1 MSGEAGSNT
10 AAAVAARRRA
20 GLIGGLRKLADGPSG
35 RLAGPGEGGPARD
48 GESCDLC
55 GGSVPDDHR
64 HLLQLDERRIDCVCE
79 SCWAMRAGDSA
90 YRPVGTRT
98 AWLPD
103 LDLSEERWASF
114 AIPIGLAFFMRS
126 SVAGGVVGLYPSPAG
141 ATESELDLKSWD
153 SLVSD
158 NPVLEGLEPDVEGLI
173 VNRLADPRQFA
184 IAPIDQCY
192 MLVGL
197 VKSSWE
203 GISGGTG
210 LERAIA
216 GFFDGLRQKAEA
228 G

>member
-1 MSGEAGSNT
+1 VSGEPSPST

-20 GLIGGLRKLADGPSG
+20 GLIGGLRKLADGPPG
-35 RLAGPGEGGPARD
+35 RPVAPDEGGPQRD

-55 GGSVPDDHR
+55 GTSVPHDHR
-64 HLLQLDERRIDCVCE
+64 HLLQLDDRRIDCVCE
-79 SCWAMRAGDSA
+79 ACWAMRAGDSA

-141 ATESELDLKSWD
+141 ATESELDLASWD
-153 SLVSD
+153 ALVAD
-158 NPVLEGLEPDVEGLI
+158 NPVLGGLKPDVEGLI
-173 VNRLADPRQFA
+173 VNRLADPRQYA

-192 MLVGL
+192 ALVGL

-203 GISGGTG
+203 GISGGVG

-216 GFFDGLRQKAEA
+216 GFFDGLREKGQA
-228 G
+228 

>member
-1 MSGEAGSNT
+1 VSGEPSPNT
-10 AAAVAARRRA
+10 AAAVAVRRRA
-20 GLIGGLRKLADGPSG
+20 GLIGGLRKLADGPAG
-35 RLAGPGEGGPARD
+35 RPSAPGDGGPARD

-55 GGSVPDDHR
+55 GTSVPDDHR
-64 HLLQLDERRIDCVCE
+64 HLLQLDERRIDCACE
-79 SCWAMRAGDSA
+79 ACWAMRAGDSA

-126 SVAGGVVGLYPSPAG
+126 SVAGVVGLYPSPAG
-141 ATESELDLKSWD
+141 ATESELDLASWD
-153 SLVSD
+153 ALIED
-158 NPVLEGLEPDVEGLI
+158 NPALGDLEPDVEGLI
-173 VNRLADPRQFA
+173 VNRLADPRQYA
-184 IAPIDQCY
+184 VAPIDQCY

-216 GFFDGLRQKAEA
+216 GFFDGLREKAQA
-228 G
+228 

>member
-1 MSGEAGSNT
+1 MSARPSPTT
-10 AAAVAARRRA
+10 AAAGAARRRA
-20 GLIGGLRKLADGPSG
+20 GLIGGLRKLADGPTG
-35 RLAGPGEGGPARD
+35 RPPAPEEGGPARD

-55 GGSVPDDHR
+55 GTSVPDDHR

-79 SCWAMRAGDSA
+79 ACWAMRAGDSA

-98 AWLPD
+98 EWLPA

-114 AIPIGLAFFMRS
+114 GIPIGLAFFMRS
-126 SVAGGVVGLYPSPAG
+126 SVAGGVVGMYPSPAG
-141 ATESELDLKSWD
+141 ATESELDLASWD
-153 SLVSD
+153 LLVAD
-158 NPVLEGLEPDVEGLI
+158 NPVLDGLEPDVEGLI
-173 VNRLADPRQFA
+173 VNRLADPRQYV

-197 VKSSWE
+197 VKASWE
-203 GISGGTG
+203 GISGGVG

-228 G
+228 